1 MAEIPTIKYKNNN
14 EWIDILHPVSSFY
27 FSSNEISPFELF
39 GGTWTQITNAAIR
52 GNNNDRIGYTGSDTN
67 TLTESNMPKHRHYE
81 YAMPNTNGGYAKNGW
96 NVAAKDS
103 WGGFLYNQQMQR
115 GYTEYTG
122 GALLS
127 MCSNVPSIVIFG
139 IELRK
144 YYLFGG
150 DIDAIPTL

>member
-1 MAEIPTIKYKNNN
+1 MAEIPTIKYRSNN
-14 EWIDILHPVSSFY
+14 EWIDILHPVNSFY
-27 FSSNEISPFELF
+27 FSSNETSPSELF

-103 WGGFLYNQQMQR
+103 WSGFLYNQQMQR

-122 GALLS
+122 GGHFFLCAPTFLRLLYLVS
-127 MCSNVPSIVIFG
+127 YCVDIASLEVI
-139 IELRK
+139 
-144 YYLFGG
+144 
-150 DIDAIPTL
+150 